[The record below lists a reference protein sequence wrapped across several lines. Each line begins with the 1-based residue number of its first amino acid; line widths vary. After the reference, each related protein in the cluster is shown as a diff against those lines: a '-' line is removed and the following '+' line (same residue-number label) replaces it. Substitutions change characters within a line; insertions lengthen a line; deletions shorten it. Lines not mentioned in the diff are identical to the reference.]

1 MLKINIIFILILA
14 NIFIY
19 VLTEVDKNNKIN
31 RVLNDYKKRTE
42 TTYKNV
48 TYNEIK
54 TSDILVKYIQKNSID
69 ILSKAKNA
77 TKNDKAILRKELYD
91 KIYDR
96 YLQVKARW
104 GIYQLQFTL
113 PDNKVFLR
121 MHKPEKF
128 GDDIGKIRYSIRY
141 VNKHKK
147 ILRGLEGGK
156 ITHAIRNIYPLFDK
170 NGVYL
175 GLVEISFTTLFI
187 QDFFK
192 NLNNLHTHILIHKEN
207 FKNEIWDEENVKL
220 KYNTSTEHNDYNI
233 LLSDIHTKDICV
245 INNSEKIKPI
255 KSDIKYN
262 ISKGKAFSTYI
273 KHNGNSF
280 NYHTNKNHVD
290 IISFIPILNT
300 KNNTTGWIV
309 SYEIDQNI
317 SDIVFYT
324 NTFRII
330 ILIMLSI
337 IFYFLYKT
345 INQKNILKE
354 KVKEQTAELQN
365 SLSNVKSQQSFIETL
380 MDNSPL
386 PIFYKNINGVYLGV
400 NKEFENVFGYD
411 KEQIIGKS
419 IYDIVPKEIADECHK
434 QDLEVFNNPD
444 LKQEYSNI
452 IKNIKTSEE
461 FNVYFHKKAF
471 LDKNRKVKGLIGAV
485 VDVTK
490 QKRYEKEITE
500 QSAKLFELN
509 IFLEDKV
516 KERTKDLQ
524 NAQRLA
530 KLGTWELDIQTHILK
545 WCDEAYKIF
554 EVDKKETLYFKDFL
568 NLIHIDDGLK
578 FFDSYNNKHLI
589 EHGAY
594 VLVHRITTKKGHTK
608 YIEERCETIYDKNNN
623 PILSRGTVQDITE
636 QKIIEIEL
644 KEKTDQMIK
653 QAKLA
658 QMGELLSMI
667 AHQWRQPLGSISSAV
682 ISIKNKLL
690 LNKFDLS
697 KETERN
703 NFLEFLDKKLNNI
716 SNYNEFLSKT
726 IDDFRNFYKE
736 DKETSNILLSDS
748 VKNAL
753 NIIDSS
759 LKNNNIKVNTQFND
773 KNTIDVY
780 QSEIIQVLLNILK
793 NSEDNFIE
801 KNIENRTIDI
811 VTQEEN
817 DNISIFIKDNGGG
830 IENKIIKDIFEPYFS
845 TKDLRNGTG
854 LGLYMSKQIIEDH
867 HKGILNAVNKDDGVE
882 FKITIKRK

>member
-207 FKNEIWDEENVKL
+207 FKNEIWDEENTKL
-220 KYNTSTEHNDYNI
+220 KYNTSAEHDDYNI

-337 IFYFLYKT
+337 IFYFL
-345 INQKNILKE
+345 
-354 KVKEQTAELQN
+354 
-365 SLSNVKSQQSFIETL
+365 
-380 MDNSPL
+380 
-386 PIFYKNINGVYLGV
+386 
-400 NKEFENVFGYD
+400 
-411 KEQIIGKS
+411 
-419 IYDIVPKEIADECHK
+419 
-434 QDLEVFNNPD
+434 
-444 LKQEYSNI
+444 
-452 IKNIKTSEE
+452 
-461 FNVYFHKKAF
+461 
-471 LDKNRKVKGLIGAV
+471 
-485 VDVTK
+485 
-490 QKRYEKEITE
+490 
-500 QSAKLFELN
+500 
-509 IFLEDKV
+509 
-516 KERTKDLQ
+516 
-524 NAQRLA
+524 
-530 KLGTWELDIQTHILK
+530 
-545 WCDEAYKIF
+545 
-554 EVDKKETLYFKDFL
+554 
-568 NLIHIDDGLK
+568 
-578 FFDSYNNKHLI
+578 
-589 EHGAY
+589 
-594 VLVHRITTKKGHTK
+594 
-608 YIEERCETIYDKNNN
+608 
-623 PILSRGTVQDITE
+623 
-636 QKIIEIEL
+636 
-644 KEKTDQMIK
+644 
-653 QAKLA
+653 
-658 QMGELLSMI
+658 
-667 AHQWRQPLGSISSAV
+667 
-682 ISIKNKLL
+682 
-690 LNKFDLS
+690 
-697 KETERN
+697 
-703 NFLEFLDKKLNNI
+703 
-716 SNYNEFLSKT
+716 
-726 IDDFRNFYKE
+726 
-736 DKETSNILLSDS
+736 
-748 VKNAL
+748 
-753 NIIDSS
+753 
-759 LKNNNIKVNTQFND
+759 
-773 KNTIDVY
+773 
-780 QSEIIQVLLNILK
+780 
-793 NSEDNFIE
+793 
-801 KNIENRTIDI
+801 
-811 VTQEEN
+811 
-817 DNISIFIKDNGGG
+817 
-830 IENKIIKDIFEPYFS
+830 
-845 TKDLRNGTG
+845 
-854 LGLYMSKQIIEDH
+854 
-867 HKGILNAVNKDDGVE
+867 
-882 FKITIKRK
+882 